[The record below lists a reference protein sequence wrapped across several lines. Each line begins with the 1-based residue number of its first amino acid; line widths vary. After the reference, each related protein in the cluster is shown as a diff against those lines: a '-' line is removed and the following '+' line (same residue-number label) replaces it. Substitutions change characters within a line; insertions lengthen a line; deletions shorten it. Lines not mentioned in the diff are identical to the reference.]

1 MAPAALT
8 TVRAVLS
15 RFGNGMPAFTT
26 AFLDGQYVLWLGS
39 GISRDRVPNVY
50 ELLGRVVEF
59 LRSRIDLDDEHCFYR
74 SALDDVLA
82 LASLTEVERGSL
94 DYGIPFAEWSSRD
107 RIAGV
112 LVARYSEVLDVRVR
126 GKARDFLV
134 WEALDVP
141 ETYGS
146 PSIEPDVEHY
156 CIAVLMLEGLVDSAV
171 TANWDGLVERALTE
185 LSSSV
190 TDVAR
195 FVVKPEDFQLPTRPI
210 DFIKF
215 HGCAVRARSD
225 SNYRPL
231 LIARHSQIS
240 VWATQQHHRSM
251 RRRLEALY
259 AERPTLMLGLSAQ
272 DANLHHVFGTA
283 VQDLARGWSESAA
296 PAIVLSEQRLLSHH
310 SHVLEITY
318 GEDFEGNV
326 DAITESAV
334 IGAFGKPS
342 LIALVLEALTRKLSF
357 LVSEAMV
364 TQWGDEESERLAAE
378 LLHLRDRVAD
388 FADPPNA
395 EDMTWEEI
403 VRYQRDFVA
412 RLIHH
417 VNVSLSI
424 FRTGLLPA
432 HGQHYEPLSDRPIA
446 RAILNPDFPGAQFG
460 LFGVALALM
469 GRGHAAGDWSVE
481 TNRER
486 GLSLGL
492 FQLATS
498 ARTVPIHIV
507 KDSSALAA
515 LELSD
520 GFDTNDGRA
529 LIVVADEEAP
539 ESTRSPRPR
548 YGRVGRSGPG
558 RFSVASNVGATSSA
572 DELLEAFKL
581 AGGL

>member
-1 MAPAALT
+1 MTPGALT
-8 TVRAVLS
+8 SVPEVLS
-15 RFGNGMPAFTT
+15 RFDKGMPAFTS

-59 LRSRIDLDDEHCFYR
+59 LRSRIDPDDEHCAYR

-82 LASLTEVERGSL
+82 LASLTDAERDSL
-94 DYGIPFAEWSSRD
+94 DFGVPFAEWSSRE

-112 LVARYSEVLDVRVR
+112 LVARYSEVLDVRVS

-134 WEALDVP
+134 WDALDVP
-141 ETYGS
+141 DTYGS

-171 TANWDGLVERALTE
+171 TANWDGLVERALAE

-190 TDVAR
+190 ADVAR
-195 FVVKPEDFQLPTRPI
+195 FVVKPDDFQLPIRPI

-225 SNYRPL
+225 SSYRPL

-240 VWATQQHHRSM
+240 VWATQPPHRSM

-283 VQDLARGWSESAA
+283 VQDLARAWSESSA
-296 PAIVLSEQRLLSHH
+296 PAIVLSEQRLLPHH

-318 GEDFEGNV
+318 GADFEGNV

-334 IGAFGKPS
+334 IGAFGKPT
-342 LIALVLEALTRKLSF
+342 LIALVLEALTQKLSF
-357 LVSEAMV
+357 LLTEAMV
-364 TQWGDEESERLAAE
+364 PVWGRDESERLAAQ
-378 LLHLRDRVAD
+378 LLHLRDQVSNL
-388 FADPPNA
+388 ADPA
-395 EDMTWEEI
+395 DRETMSWEEI
-403 VRYQRDFVA
+403 LHYQRDFVA
-412 RLIHH
+412 RLINQ
-417 VNVSLSI
+417 VNVSLSM
-424 FRTGLLPA
+424 FRTGHLPVSS
-432 HGQHYEPLSDRPIA
+432 QHYEPLSDRPVT
-446 RAILNPDFPGAQFG
+446 RAILNPDFPGRQFG
-460 LFGVALALM
+460 WYAVALALI
-469 GRGHAAGDWSVE
+469 GRGQASGDWSVE
-481 TNRER
+481 ANH
-486 GLSLGL
+486 GPGSPSGL
-492 FQLATS
+492 FQLTTD
-498 ARTVPIHIV
+498 ARTVPLYIV
-507 KDSSALAA
+507 KDSATVTA
-515 LELSD
+515 LEMSD
-520 GFDTNDGRA
+520 DFDSNDGRA
-529 LIVVADEEAP
+529 LIVVAAEEVQ

-548 YGRVGRSGPG
+548 YGRVGRRGLT
-558 RFSVASNVGATSSA
+558 RFSVASNAEATSSA